1 VVCAR
6 VAATVPSPPVAADT
20 SRDPDR
26 QLVVAVDGPSGSGKS
41 SVCRAVATEQQL
53 RYLDTGAMYRA
64 VTWLALQRGMDLRDE
79 QAVAAIARDARLDL
93 TTDPSA
99 PAVRVNGIDV
109 TSAIRESRISAA
121 VSAVATNLD
130 VRAELVRRQQAVI
143 ADPDA
148 ACGIVV
154 EGRDITTVVAP
165 EASVRI
171 LLTASADARVA
182 RRAKELHGTVDD
194 RTVAATSDEV
204 LRRDEDDST
213 VVEFRRAADGVV
225 VIDTSALAFNDVV
238 NAVLELIVAARTG
251 RPTPVKRQ

>member
-1 VVCAR
+1 
-6 VAATVPSPPVAADT
+6 VAADT
-20 SRDPDR
+20 RSDADR
-26 QLVVAVDGPSGSGKS
+26 CLVVAVDGPSGSGKS
-41 SVCRAVATEQQL
+41 SVSRAVAVQQQL

-64 VTWLALQRGMDLRDE
+64 VTWLALERGINLRDE
-79 QAVAAIARDARLDL
+79 PGVAAIAREARLDL
-93 TTDPSA
+93 ATDPAA

-130 VRAELVRRQQAVI
+130 VRSELVRRQQAII
-143 ADPDA
+143 ADPQA
-148 ACGIVV
+148 TRGIVV

-165 EASVRI
+165 DAPVRI

-182 RRAKELHGTVDD
+182 RRAKELHGMVDD

-204 LRRDEDDST
+204 LRRDDDDST

-225 VIDTSALAFNDVV
+225 VIDTSALTFDDVV
-238 NAVLELIVAARTG
+238 GAVLELVVAALSGSPMPRAE
-251 RPTPVKRQ
+251 P

>member
-1 VVCAR
+1 MM
-6 VAATVPSPPVAADT
+6 ATVPSPPVAAGTASND
-20 SRDPDR
+20 DQ

-41 SVCRAVATEQQL
+41 SVCRAVATQQGL

-64 VTWLALQRGMDLRDE
+64 VTWLALERGMDLRDE
-79 QAVAAIARDARLDL
+79 RAVASITRDARLDIA
-93 TTDPSA
+93 TDPSA
-99 PAVRVNGIDV
+99 PAVRVNGVDV
-109 TSAIRESRISAA
+109 TSAIRESRVSAA

-148 ACGIVV
+148 SGGIVV

-165 EASVRI
+165 DAPVRI

-204 LRRDEDDST
+204 LRRDDDDST

-225 VIDTSALAFNDVV
+225 VIDTSALTFGDVV
-238 NAVLELIVAARTG
+238 DAVLELIDAARVEL
-251 RPTPVKRQ
+251 PTSAEPT